1 MFHAASKS
9 ASNAASNESI
19 AGARFAPPA
28 HEPERRA
35 PARLVAGHQ
44 DRAARERGAPISVQ
58 GRKARACSGDSLLGE
73 RAGERADQS
82 IEAQVHEVSSQKF
95 SLLLVAA
102 CIVLAGCSTT
112 RSISNSSHRE
122 VPSGGYHL
130 HAGRGNADP
139 GFAYQGELN
148 EFDVLAVD
156 RNKLVTDEEIAR
168 ALDGARRV
176 APKPGSSI
184 LLIQSG
190 AVFPDGP
197 MVAELSKHFKVTP
210 FSGVPPR
217 HRTATDTEPME
228 GASYARSLRLAAA
241 RAGAESVVCYWG
253 TLESARR
260 NMETKTVSWI
270 PFAGWMVP
278 DESQHMRIRLK
289 LAVIDVRTGGWTMLT
304 PEPSE
309 DKAWSTQF
317 TRGSSD
323 LKQVETLKRKA
334 FEAGARALSN
344 MTSGATM

>member
-1 MFHAASKS
+1 MKT
-9 ASNAASNESI
+9 
-19 AGARFAPPA
+19 RF
-28 HEPERRA
+28 
-35 PARLVAGHQ
+35 G
-44 DRAARERGAPISVQ
+44 I
-58 GRKARACSGDSLLGE
+58 
-73 RAGERADQS
+73 
-82 IEAQVHEVSSQKF
+82 
-95 SLLLVAA
+95 LLLAA
-102 CIVLAGCSTT
+102 GIALAGCSTT
-112 RSISNSSHRE
+112 RSISNSGHRDDSH
-122 VPSGGYHL
+122 GGYH
-130 HAGRGNADP
+130 HAVRGSADP

-156 RNKLVTDEEIAR
+156 RTRLVTDEDIVR
-168 ALDGARRV
+168 ALDEARRV
-176 APKPGSSI
+176 VLKPGTSI

-210 FSGVPPR
+210 FSGVPPQ
-217 HRTATDTEPME
+217 HRTMTDTEPSE
-228 GASYARSLRLAAA
+228 SVSYARSLRLAAA

-270 PFAGWMVP
+270 PFAGWVMP

-309 DKAWSTQF
+309 DKAWSTSF

-323 LKQVETLKRKA
+323 QKQVEALKRKA
-334 FEAGARALSN
+334 YEAGVKELARMN
-344 MTSGATM
+344 